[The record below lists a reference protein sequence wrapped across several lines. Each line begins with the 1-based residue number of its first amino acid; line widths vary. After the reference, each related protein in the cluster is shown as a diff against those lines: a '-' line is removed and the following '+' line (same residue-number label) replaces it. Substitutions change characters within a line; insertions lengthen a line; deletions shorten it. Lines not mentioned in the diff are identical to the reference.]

1 MMIAHTYTLLLE
13 AAALATSSS
22 MLWLS
27 FWPRDRYR
35 RHHHRAADFAS
46 DQQDGANVS
55 PLALARV
62 SGTRL
67 TIDLV
72 SSDVQPAGEKDEAVL
87 YRPEHA
93 QHLNDK
99 PQIQA
104 EQHQGAQLKPMK
116 SDPVIHESTAQ
127 CCGVHSLLRLG
138 DKLTS

>member
-1 MMIAHTYTLLLE
+1 MMIAHTSTLLLE

-27 FWPRDRYR
+27 FWPRDRHR

-72 SSDVQPAGEKDEAVL
+72 SSDVQPAGEKDQTIL
-87 YRPEHA
+87 YCPENA
-93 QHLNDK
+93 QQMTNHFR
-99 PQIQA
+99 A
-104 EQHQGAQLKPMK
+104 SK
-116 SDPVIHESTAQ
+116 SMRSVQ
-127 CCGVHSLLRLG
+127 
-138 DKLTS
+138 TSEV

>member
-13 AAALATSSS
+13 AAALATSFA
-22 MLWLS
+22 MLRLS
-27 FWPRDRYR
+27 FWLRDRRR
-35 RHHHRAADFAS
+35 RHHHPLADFAS

-55 PLALARV
+55 PLALASTV

-93 QHLNDK
+93 HHLNDK

-104 EQHQGAQLKPMK
+104 EQHQCA
-116 SDPVIHESTAQ
+116 
-127 CCGVHSLLRLG
+127 
-138 DKLTS
+138 